1 MIEILKLLL
10 KTLAD
15 ERGRVA
21 IQLGTFTILL
31 VGAFYF
37 GFQTKD
43 FVAAQIDATNAMN
56 KLNATVSKL
65 EEDRWTYTM
74 QKEYHSALQGNNKE
88 LKVPDIREIREKH
101 IIAN

>member
-10 KTLAD
+10 KALTD
-15 ERGRVA
+15 ERGKVA
-21 IQLGTFTILL
+21 IQLGTFVIMLAA
-31 VGAFYF
+31 AFYF

-43 FVAAQIDATNAMN
+43 FVEAQVNATDAMN

-74 QKEYHSALQGNNKE
+74 QKEYHNALQGNNKE
-88 LKVPDIREIREKH
+88 LKVPDIREIREKY